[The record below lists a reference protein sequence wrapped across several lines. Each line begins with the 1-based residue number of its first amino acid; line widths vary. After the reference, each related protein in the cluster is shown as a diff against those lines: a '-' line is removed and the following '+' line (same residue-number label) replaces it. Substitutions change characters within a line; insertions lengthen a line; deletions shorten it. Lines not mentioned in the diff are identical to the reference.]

1 MLYQCTKDMLK
12 ALKIEK
18 PEKPDTYNGLFA
30 WNVKLMKLRRR
41 NLVYLMNDATKL
53 SIILYG
59 VTAKEFKR
67 FNYYVIDGIKK
78 VLEDCGVANTIINLY
93 LEQIGEACFSASGSK
108 KQLGVLNW
116 AAEDIEY
123 FFEELSE
130 DGLLQRKLSERQN
143 NYLMRNDHGDYAIP
157 RVITKNLLS
166 RTYGSKAVQFN
177 LAEIAGN
184 MFWVDDYED
193 TVMFLDVRTGIICAA
208 ERDTEDFEELD
219 SDDGN
224 MIIRKEYFD
233 FYYHFNRFAGGIPNE
248 AFHQDL
254 ARWGHGK
261 GAIRRIKDLMHDYPD
276 ILERW
281 YEYKNNYEQGVA
293 KEWLE
298 SLGVM

>member
-1 MLYQCTKDMLK
+1 M
-12 ALKIEK
+12 
-18 PEKPDTYNGLFA
+18 
-30 WNVKLMKLRRR
+30 
-41 NLVYLMNDATKL
+41 
-53 SIILYG
+53 
-59 VTAKEFKR
+59 
-67 FNYYVIDGIKK
+67 
-78 VLEDCGVANTIINLY
+78 ANPIANLY
-93 LEQIGEACFSASGSK
+93 LEEAGEACFTSSGTRR
-108 KQLGVLNW
+108 QLGVMNW
-116 AAEDIEY
+116 ATEEVKY

-130 DGLLQRKLSERQN
+130 DGLLQRKLSEMQN
-143 NYLMRNDHGDYAIP
+143 DNLMRNDQGDYVTP
-157 RVITKNLLS
+157 RVIAKNLLE
-166 RTYGSKAVQFN
+166 RTYGSNAVQFN
-177 LAEIAGN
+177 LDEIAGN

-193 TVMFLDVRTGIICAA
+193 TVLFLDVRTGIICAA
-208 ERDTEDFEELD
+208 ERGTEDFEELD
-219 SDDGN
+219 CDDGN
-224 MIIRKEYFD
+224 VIIRKEYFD